1 MKQGETG
8 LAARLHEKRETPIAF
23 PRSPVSPFPVS
34 LMSLDFSRNHFELFG
49 LPPRFGLD
57 TEALE
62 HAYRGMQ
69 AEVHPDRFAHA
80 GEAEKR
86 LSMQWA
92 TKVNEAYQTLRRP
105 FERARYLLELQGIE
119 AMDPNN
125 TSMPPDFL
133 MQQMEWRETLEEAQA
148 AKDFGGLQRL
158 EKAMRAVA
166 QGLQGELAGLLDER
180 HDYKRAAEVLR
191 KYRFMEK
198 LLAEIDA
205 AYEEM
210 E

>member
-1 MKQGETG
+1 MP
-8 LAARLHEKRETPIAF
+8 H
-23 PRSPVSPFPVS
+23 
-34 LMSLDFSRNHFELFG
+34 DFSRNHFELFG

-57 TEALE
+57 AAALE

-69 AEVHPDRFAHA
+69 AEVHPDRYAHA

-92 TKVNEAYQTLRRP
+92 TRVNEAYQTLRRP
-105 FERARYLLELQGIE
+105 FERARYLLELQGIH

-125 TSMPPDFL
+125 TAMPPDFL
-133 MQQMEWRETLEEAQA
+133 MQQMEWREALEEARSGRDLGA
-148 AKDFGGLQRL
+148 LQRL
-158 EKAMRAVA
+158 EQSLRAVA
-166 QGLQGELAGLLDER
+166 QALQTELEGLLDER
-180 HDYKRAAEVLR
+180 HDYAQAAEVLR

-205 AYEEM
+205 AYEDIE
-210 E
+210 